1 MIMKNTDQQLVIKRN
16 RKLENEI
23 NIVDL
28 LRIVYANWYWFA
40 LSVFL
45 CLVLGFYYIKIT
57 PQTYSRTASVLIK
70 DEGRG
75 AQLPTE
81 AAAFE
86 EMNMLNSMST
96 VDNEVLIFKS
106 KRLMIEV
113 ARRLKLD
120 ISYKQSGKFRDWE
133 LYTHSPVQVSF
144 PEATEQM
151 SLTLSVTPVSEK
163 EVLLSGFPEQP
174 DSAKTVER
182 MTVALNDTVET
193 PVGKL
198 VVTPSLY
205 YSENYYGIP
214 IKVAKRNL
222 EVVALACNAGL
233 QATLASKMATI
244 INLTLNDVSPQRAE
258 DIINTLID
266 VYNEDAINDKNQ
278 IAINTANFINDRL
291 IIIEKELGGVDTEIA
306 DYKREN
312 QLTDITSESRMYL
325 QSTST
330 YQQEGLGLENQQTLS
345 RYIRD
350 YLTDPSKAADL
361 IPANT
366 GLSDTNIEGQIRD
379 YNELLLKRDK
389 LIGNSSDR
397 NPVVQDMNN
406 SLAAMRQTIIRTV
419 DNLIAGLNM
428 KIKNVRAQE
437 ARTSS
442 RIAAVPTQQKYVL
455 SVERQQ
461 KIKEALYLYLLN
473 KREENALSKSITESN
488 ARVIDPAMG
497 SNIPIA
503 PKTKMILLAS
513 LVLGIVIPAGVL
525 WAMAILDTAVRT
537 RKDIEDNLTLPFLGE
552 IPFKEKVKKEAD
564 QTLAVSEKGKDAIS
578 EAFRI
583 VRTNMD
589 FMSIDGG
596 KQQVIMTTSLNA
608 DAGKT
613 FISSN
618 LAVTLAMTGKKV
630 VLVDLDIRKGTLSK
644 RMHRKSEGV
653 TNYLLGTVEDLRSI
667 IHSSE
672 FHPNLDIIYDGP
684 VPPNPAELLL
694 GNRLDKLVEELK
706 EMYDYVI
713 LDNVPSNMVADA
725 AIVNRVANLTIYVV
739 RAGMMDRRQLA
750 EVEKL
755 YTDKKF
761 KNMAVVLNGVKYSRS
776 GYGHYGYYGRYGYYG
791 YGYGNDTRKK
801 RKKIFGKF

>member
-1 MIMKNTDQQLVIKRN
+1 MMMNIAQQPMTN
-16 RKLENEI
+16 RQQKLGNEI
-23 NIVDL
+23 NIIDL
-28 LRIVYANWYWFA
+28 LRIVYDNWYWFA
-40 LSVFL
+40 LSVFI
-45 CLVLGFYYIKIT
+45 CLIVGFYYVKSTPKI
-57 PQTYSRTASVLIK
+57 YSCTASVLIK

-75 AQLPTE
+75 AKLPTE

-86 EMNMLNSMST
+86 EVNMLNSMSS

-120 ISYKQSGKFRDWE
+120 ISYKQRGKFRDWE
-133 LYTHSPVQVSF
+133 LYSHSPVQVSF
-144 PEATEQM
+144 LEATEQM

-174 DSAKTVER
+174 DSVKTVER

-278 IAINTANFINDRL
+278 IAINTASFINDRL

-437 ARTSS
+437 ARTSG

-497 SNIPIA
+497 SDIPIA

-513 LVLGIVIPAGVL
+513 LVLGLLIPAGVL
-525 WAMAILDTAVRT
+525 WAMTILDTAVRT

-552 IPFKEKVKKEAD
+552 IPFKKKEGKEAD
-564 QTLAVSEKGKDAIS
+564 QTLAVSEKGKDAVS

-589 FMSIDGG
+589 FMSAGG
-596 KQQVIMTTSLNA
+596 EKQQVLMTTSLNP

-618 LAVTLAMTGKKV
+618 LAVTFAMTGKKV
-630 VLVDLDIRKGTLSK
+630 ILVDLDIRKGTLSR
-644 RMHRKSEGV
+644 RMHRKNEGV
-653 TNYLLGTVEDLRSI
+653 TNYLSGAVADLQSI
-667 IHSSE
+667 IHPSE
-672 FHPNLDIIYDGP
+672 YHPNLDIIYNGP

-694 GNRLDKLVEELK
+694 GKRLDKLVEELK
-706 EMYDYVI
+706 GMYDYVI

-725 AIVNRVANLTIYVV
+725 AIVNRVADLTIYVI

-761 KNMAVVLNGVKYSRS
+761 KNMAVVLNGVKYNRS
-776 GYGHYGYYGRYGYYG
+776 GYGHYGYYGRYSYYG

>member
-1 MIMKNTDQQLVIKRN
+1 MMMNTSQQPVTN
-16 RKLENEI
+16 RQRKPENEMTI
-23 NIVDL
+23 IDL
-28 LRIVYANWYWFA
+28 LRIVYVHWYWFA

-45 CLVLGFYYIKIT
+45 CLVLSFYYIKST
-57 PQTYSRTASVLIK
+57 PRTYSRTASVLIK

-75 AQLPTE
+75 AKLPTE

-86 EMNMLNSMST
+86 EVNMLNSMSS

-106 KRLMIEV
+106 KRLMMEV

-120 ISYKQSGKFRDWE
+120 ISYRRKGKLRDWE

-151 SLTLSVTPVSEK
+151 SLALNITPLSEK

-174 DSAKTVER
+174 DSVKTVER

-222 EVVALACNAGL
+222 EAVALACNAGL
-233 QATLASKMATI
+233 QATLASKTATI
-244 INLTLNDVSPQRAE
+244 INLTLNDASPQRAE

-266 VYNEDAINDKNQ
+266 VYNEDVVNDKNQ

-330 YQQEGLGLENQQTLS
+330 YQQEGLSLENQQTLS

-525 WAMAILDTAVRT
+525 WAMAIFDTAVRT

-583 VRTNMD
+583 MRTNMD

-653 TNYLLGTVEDLRSI
+653 TNYLLGIVEDLRGI

-672 FHPNLDIIYDGP
+672 FHPNLDIIYEGP

-694 GNRLDKLVEELK
+694 GNRLDNLVEELK

-725 AIVNRVANLTIYVV
+725 AIVNRVADLTIYVV

-761 KNMAVVLNGVKYSRS
+761 KNMAVVLNGVKYNRS
-776 GYGHYGYYGRYGYYG
+776 GYGHYGYYGRYSYYG

-801 RKKIFGKF
+801 RRKIFGKF